1 MAVSSCTLSIMPLSA
16 TLPKAEPGVMNS
28 TQARARAGHVGHPQR
43 TLITGNPTGTAS
55 GDPLLLRPSRLADRL
70 SARLLGASL
79 DRRLAA
85 GHLPESS
92 PLLAVRAQRIVAI
105 GCRRELARDWE
116 RLLRTARR
124 VHGTYH
130 PTRPIRSAQVIA
142 AEPAVRELVRRVAAP
157 LPVAARGVAMATV
170 LLTDAGSPV
179 YNPHSRV
186 CLSTALAAATEQL
199 DPALPLLEP

>member
-1 MAVSSCTLSIMPLSA
+1 
-16 TLPKAEPGVMNS
+16 MNI
-28 TQARARAGHVGHPQR
+28 TQARERAGHGGHPRR
-43 TLITGNPTGTAS
+43 TLVTGSPPGSPWRSPPGNSAGDPAGNPTGS
-55 GDPLLLRPSRLADRL
+55 PLLLRPSRLTHRVL
-70 SARLLGASL
+70 ARLLGASL

-85 GHLPESS
+85 GCQPESS

-105 GCRRELARDWE
+105 GRRRELARDWE

-130 PTRPIRSAQVIA
+130 PARPVRSGQVIA
-142 AEPAVRELVRRVAAP
+142 AEAAIRELVRCVAAP

-179 YNPHSRV
+179 YNPRSQA
-186 CLSTALAAATEQL
+186 CLSAAVAAATAQL
-199 DPALPLLEP
+199 DPALPLMEP